1 MSDKSYKTTKPLK
14 DQIVAGKD
22 KFFDKVQIS
31 LSHTTTHINYYNN
44 EMENAG
50 WYLHFSPVSIQ
61 DHGTYQT
68 TTTQLFHER
77 SFKVLCNEASRFS
90 QKRFEKLK
98 KALDDHID
106 KIVELYDKND
116 NTNLFL
122 LIKSVFSTIK

>member
-1 MSDKSYKTTKPLK
+1 MSDKCYKITKPLK
-14 DQIVAGKD
+14 DQIAAGKNT
-22 KFFDKVQIS
+22 FFDKVQIS
-31 LSHTTTHINYYNN
+31 LSHTTAHMNYFNYK
-44 EMENAG
+44 MENAG

-61 DHGTYQT
+61 DCGIYQT
-68 TTTQLFHER
+68 TTTQPLHER
-77 SFKVLCNEASRFS
+77 SFKILCNDASRFS